1 MMFDELKEKVLLFEK
16 ETDVYLMLLIPRS
29 KDNKIVQ
36 SQETM
41 HTFVRTIKKVEDF
54 DKCFNELKLIGD
66 KLELKYNIYLN
77 VNPRCVLK
85 AYHALKK
92 KMAEWDYHLINGD
105 KDSLRTIKKLDR
117 EWQTCL
123 QLESSK
129 SKCNYFLLDVDNKDE
144 HELKCLRAFLNQN
157 NVNVKEEFMGETRN
171 GYHVLVKPFD
181 CRLFYVYMNDLKS
194 ANINHPFELL
204 KDRLIQIYHNEVK

>member
-1 MMFDELKEKVLLFEK
+1 MFEELKEKVLKFEK

-105 KDSLRTIKKLDR
+105 EDSLRTIKKLDR

-129 SKCNYFLLDVDNKDE
+129 SKCNYFLLDVDSKDE

-157 NVNVKEEFMGETRN
+157 NVNVKEEFMVETRN
-171 GYHVLVKPFD
+171 GVHILVKPFD
-181 CRLFYVYMNDLKS
+181 CRLFYDYINDLKS
-194 ANINHPFELL
+194 ANINRQVELL
-204 KDRLIQIYHNEVK
+204 KDRLIQIYHNEVE